1 MSRPTPTAGASRRAR
16 TPRAALAVAAVALAA
31 IVTAVPAA
39 AAPPEPAGP
48 HPRLFLDEAT
58 VAALE
63 AAAARP
69 GSAVARAITRC
80 ERIHADPSRYTDG
93 GFQGLYFAENFGA
106 CAVAWVATRDP
117 VHGAEAV
124 RFFRVLV
131 DDYQTVGDGAGGDDV
146 VRHDSGFAMRAFAP
160 YTAIA
165 YDWLRDAPGVDDALL
180 ARARRRFKAW
190 TDWYPEGGYNADQP
204 GSNYQAGYL
213 FGAALIA
220 VAWGGEGGADS
231 RALWER
237 VVDQVFGVE
246 MAAHLVPGGRLDGGD
261 WLEGWQYGNLSVIEY
276 AAAARA
282 LRDNGVP
289 LVGYAAWEGALV
301 ARALHASVPS
311 GGEIFIGGDATI
323 NAPYRPLG
331 ALTLMAALL
340 DAGPD
345 EARAWAQDLLERHQL
360 TEDGFLLLAAL
371 AEARAPAPSPL
382 PATASTWY
390 VAGGSRTLHA
400 RSAWSPDASWL
411 VTRCMPG
418 SAVGDHLFFDAGNL
432 VLSRG
437 ADHLI
442 VDPSPYGTM
451 STLTGNAPTVASAV
465 LPPGYAPGQ
474 GPWGRP
480 DEVGFAWRRQT
491 QSGVV
496 AARCE
501 YAGQYRFR
509 EVPPDVSR
517 AVRDLVLVPHGDGGD
532 ATLVLVDHIAGGAG
546 PMRHRLR
553 TLASLTTGGD
563 GRATGT
569 VGASRLTI
577 QLGAGGVTPVV
588 RDLPRGDCFSGQ
600 PRGDCDR
607 SRLDGDEWA
616 VAVPGPSARAIT
628 IVDASP
634 AAAGEPVVATV
645 TGAGGVDVVGAERGG
660 RWLAVVTAT
669 TPSSGP
675 GGPALT
681 YRTRGGLA
689 ATHVVVDAPRGR
701 GGRSDVSA
709 RADGGECEVTVTA
722 RDSGGGLDGE
732 PLVLRLDAGCAVT
745 EDPARDP
752 FVAPTGSDPAPGD
765 PGEAGGCCGAGAAP
779 GSVVLTALLAPL
791 LGRRRRRR
799 VGAAGAGAPA

>member
-1 MSRPTPTAGASRRAR
+1 M
-16 TPRAALAVAAVALAA
+16 
-31 IVTAVPAA
+31 
-39 AAPPEPAGP
+39 
-48 HPRLFLDEAT
+48 
-58 VAALE
+58 
-63 AAAARP
+63 
-69 GSAVARAITRC
+69 
-80 ERIHADPSRYTDG
+80 
-93 GFQGLYFAENFGA
+93 
-106 CAVAWVATRDP
+106 
-117 VHGAEAV
+117 
-124 RFFRVLV
+124 
-131 DDYQTVGDGAGGDDV
+131 
-146 VRHDSGFAMRAFAP
+146 
-160 YTAIA
+160 
-165 YDWLRDAPGVDDALL
+165 
-180 ARARRRFKAW
+180 
-190 TDWYPEGGYNADQP
+190 
-204 GSNYQAGYL
+204 
-213 FGAALIA
+213 
-220 VAWGGEGGADS
+220 
-231 RALWER
+231 
-237 VVDQVFGVE
+237 
-246 MAAHLVPGGRLDGGD
+246 
-261 WLEGWQYGNLSVIEY
+261 IEY

-323 NAPYRPLG
+323 SAPYRPLG

-474 GPWGRP
+474 GPWARP

-517 AVRDLVLVPHGDGGD
+517 AMRDLVLVPHGDGGD

-645 TGAGGVDVVGAERGG
+645 TGGGGVDVVGAERGG

-681 YRTRGGLA
+681 YRTRGDLA
-689 ATHVVVDAPRGR
+689 ATHVVVDAPRGS

-722 RDSGGGLDGE
+722 RDGGGGLDGE

-791 LGRRRRRR
+791 LVRRRRRR
-799 VGAAGAGAPA
+799 DGAAGAGAPA